1 MDTATTEIYTYWHA
15 LALHDALPIC
25 VLPVGAARRRIKAE
39 AVVGELA
46 GAQRSLARPREQH
59 RHVGLAPRG
68 VEEAAGG
75 DKVDLDIGMRGD
87 EAREARRAEAVADP
101 FGHADPHLPR
111 QIRSAR
117 RPVDACPRPPH
128 PPRPGQE
135 CPAT

>member
-75 DKVDLDIGMRGD
+75 DKVDLDLRSEKHTSELQSLMRISY
-87 EAREARRAEAVADP
+87 AV
-101 FGHADPHLPR
+101 FCLNKKKKKG
-111 QIRSAR
+111 
-117 RPVDACPRPPH
+117 
-128 PPRPGQE
+128 
-135 CPAT
+135 TTTT

>member
-75 DKVDLDIGMRGD
+75 DKVDLDLGMRGD
-87 EAREARRAEAVADP
+87 EAREARRDEAVAEP
-101 FGHADPHLPR
+101 FGHAAPPLPR
-111 QIRSAR
+111 QT
-117 RPVDACPRPPH
+117 RPPPH
-128 PPRPGQE
+128 PLPRRRP
-135 CPAT
+135 PPPPPP